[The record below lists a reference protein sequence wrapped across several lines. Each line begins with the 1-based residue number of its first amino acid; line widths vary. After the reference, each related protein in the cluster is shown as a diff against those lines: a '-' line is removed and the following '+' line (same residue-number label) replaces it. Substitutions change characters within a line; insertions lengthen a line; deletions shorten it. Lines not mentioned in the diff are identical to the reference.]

1 MCSTGEFCWEGI
13 GTIQS
18 ERERES
24 RSVGLGV
31 PKEEKAAA
39 VKASNK

>member
-13 GTIQS
+13 GTIQG
-18 ERERES
+18 ERES